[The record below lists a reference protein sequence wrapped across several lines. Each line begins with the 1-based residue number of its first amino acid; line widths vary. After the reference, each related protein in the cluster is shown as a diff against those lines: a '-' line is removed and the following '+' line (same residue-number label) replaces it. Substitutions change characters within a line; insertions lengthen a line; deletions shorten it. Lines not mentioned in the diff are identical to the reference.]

1 MPRVSP
7 ATKVRLGD
15 TRRSQILAAAALIFA
30 RKGFERATIADI
42 AQAAGLAEGSIYNYF
57 RSKDELLA
65 HLPRLLA
72 QPVFTDVL
80 DRLPSPASAEE
91 MEALLLQLGT
101 AFVERVRTHAPL
113 FKVFFSALPRLS
125 PTGRATYLQMVQIHA
140 ASKLERILRGGVRA
154 GYLRKDLNP
163 AIVARAFPGML
174 FIFLMIQEVLVGRRM
189 VPYNYDVI
197 VSEVVRLF
205 LYGSASRPRAVR
217 GPAGLRAKGRHRLT

>member
-7 ATKVRLGD
+7 DAKVRLEG
-15 TRRSQILAAAALIFA
+15 TRRSQILTAAAVIFA
-30 RKGFERATIADI
+30 RKGFDRATIADI

-65 HLPRLLA
+65 YLPRQLA
-72 QPVFTDVL
+72 QPVLTELL
-80 DRLPSPASAEE
+80 DRLPPPAAADE
-91 MEALLLQLGT
+91 MEAFLVQLGT
-101 AFVERVRTHAPL
+101 AFVDRVRTHARL
-113 FKVFFSALPRLS
+113 FNVFFSALPRLS
-125 PTGRATYLQMVQIHA
+125 PAGRATYLQLVQIHA
-140 ASKLERILRGGVRA
+140 ASRLERMLRDGVRA

-189 VPYNYDVI
+189 VPYDYDEI

-205 LYGSASRPRAVR
+205 LYGSASRPRAARRPV
-217 GPAGLRAKGRHRLT
+217 GLRAQRRDRLT

>member
-7 ATKVRLGD
+7 AAKVRLED
-15 TRRSQILAAAALIFA
+15 ARRSQILAAAGVIFA
-30 RKGFERATIADI
+30 RKGFDRATIADI
-42 AQAAGLAEGSIYNYF
+42 AQAARLAEGSIYNYF

-65 HLPRLLA
+65 YLPRQLA
-72 QPVFTDVL
+72 QPVLTELL

-91 MEALLLQLGT
+91 MEAFLVQLGT
-101 AFVERVRTHAPL
+101 AFVERVRTHARL

-125 PTGRATYLQMVQIHA
+125 PAGRATYLQLVQIHA
-140 ASKLERILRGGVRA
+140 ASRLERMLRDGVRA

-189 VPYNYDVI
+189 VPYDYDVI

-205 LYGSASRPRAVR
+205 LYGSASRPRAARRPV
-217 GPAGLRAKGRHRLT
+217 GPRAQGRHRLT